1 MTNLVI
7 LAAGPAKPNRNRHLE
22 LYNNTPIISRL
33 INSLPTGD
41 NFTPYVIVNKKNEEL
56 TKYLR
61 LNHPTVSLL
70 FPRDEKILSTF
81 VEALRPS
88 GDCRLICGDMLDLRP
103 QVVESFARSPLISC
117 SCKYSQ
123 PWGENF
129 KSIKNSIIRRADVG
143 DVIQKIGQ
151 QDKEEF
157 LSPKIHARALELFY
171 DFYPNGH
178 QFVGLNPYEYNDI
191 GTFTSFAF
199 YESLWADPQRDESGP
214 RGLIEINYPIYAD
227 ND

>member
-7 LAAGPAKPNRNRHLE
+7 LAAGPPKPNRNRHLE

-41 NFTPYVIVNKKNEEL
+41 NFTPHVIINNKNDEL
-56 TKYLR
+56 IKYLG
-61 LNHPTVSLL
+61 LNHPTVALL
-70 FPRDEKILSTF
+70 FPKDEKIFSTF
-81 VEALRPS
+81 VEALRPR
-88 GDCRLICGDMLDLRP
+88 GDCILICGDMLDLRQ
-103 QVVESFARSPLISC
+103 QVVEDFARSPLTSC

-129 KSIKNSIIRRADVG
+129 KSIKNSIIRRGDVG
-143 DVIQKIGQ
+143 DVLQKIGK
-151 QDKEEF
+151 QDKREF
-157 LSPKIHARALELFY
+157 LSDEIHNRALELFY
-171 DFYPNGH
+171 DFYPNGN
-178 QFVGLNPYEYNDI
+178 QFVGLNPYEYNDV

-199 YESLWADPQRDESGP
+199 YEAFWSNPECDELGS